1 MGDVVEVDVSV
12 VGGEVAACDPVVY
25 ALSGSAGDVCGLGL
39 GNKDVL
45 FTEYCS
51 FTVG

>member
-1 MGDVVEVDVSV
+1 MSV

-25 ALSGSAGDVCGLGL
+25 ALSGSAGDVGGLGL
-39 GNKDVL
+39 GDENVL
-45 FTEYCS
+45 GAQHFA

>member
-1 MGDVVEVDVSV
+1 MGDVVEVDIAV
-12 VGGEVAACDPVVY
+12 VGGEVSAADPVVY

-45 FTEYCS
+45 LAEYCS